1 MKYDTFD
8 QLINPELVSVSLS
21 YYTGSCFNL
30 TMKVYIMLTG

>member
-21 YYTGSCFNL
+21 YYSCFNL
-30 TMKVYIMLTG
+30 TKKVHIMLTG